1 MEIQSAQVVFKQL
14 FGEEFVKLQPYSRNL
29 KILKVST
36 KYLTAYPVEK
46 VSNTQIFHLLFQV
59 PHLDEVGDSTY
70 KRLLLLQ
77 IDRLNR

>member
-29 KILKVST
+29 KILKIST

-46 VSNTQIFHLLFQV
+46 VSNTQIFHLLF
-59 PHLDEVGDSTY
+59 
-70 KRLLLLQ
+70 
-77 IDRLNR
+77 